1 MNSSV
6 PQSQEAALKMGSG
19 FRSDRDK
26 SSPQPVQLET
36 AIEMILQYAQPV
48 GTGKIGIRSALGRVL
63 SEDIHAPVNLPPFN
77 RSPLDGYAVRSEDI
91 AGATTDNP
99 VLLEIRKE
107 ITTGNCGNG
116 KVELGK
122 NQAAIVM
129 TGTPLPPGADVV
141 IKLEDVRRIEQ
152 KIEVVSP
159 LPAYSNYCF
168 AGEDIRQGE
177 RVLSRGSVI
186 DPSSVGILAALG
198 ISVVPVYRRPRVA
211 IISNGDELVE
221 VDKQLKPGQIFD
233 SNSYTIASCVRQA
246 GARPIMAGTVGDN
259 MELIARKIA
268 EMLKSADMIITTG
281 GVSVG
286 DFDLVRNALL
296 SQGVKILFH
305 RIAMRPG
312 TPALGAVKN
321 GKLIICLSGN
331 QAAAFVTFHL
341 LAAPAI
347 AGLMGIT
354 RSPLTITTAVLH
366 DSYLKTST
374 QRNFLRGRTFF
385 DEGVLKVKLAEKQDP
400 GIIHSTLYCN
410 ALIDVPANSAAL
422 QAGTRVK
429 IFLLPSTGMWQN

>member
-1 MNSSV
+1 M
-6 PQSQEAALKMGSG
+6 
-19 FRSDRDK
+19 
-26 SSPQPVQLET
+26 
-36 AIEMILQYAQPV
+36 
-48 GTGKIGIRSALGRVL
+48 
-63 SEDIHAPVNLPPFN
+63 
-77 RSPLDGYAVRSEDI
+77 
-91 AGATTDNP
+91 
-99 VLLEIRKE
+99 
-107 ITTGNCGNG
+107 
-116 KVELGK
+116 ELGK

-141 IKLEDVRRIEQ
+141 IKLEDVRKIEQ

-177 RVLSRGSVI
+177 RVLSKGTVI

-198 ISVVPVYRRPRVA
+198 ISVVPVYRRPKVA

-221 VDKQLKPGQIFD
+221 IDKQLKPGQIFD
-233 SNSYTIASCVRQA
+233 SNSYTIASYVRQV

-331 QAAAFVTFHL
+331 QAAAFATFHL
-341 LAAPAI
+341 LAIPAI

-354 RSPLTITTAVLH
+354 RPPLTITTAVLH
-366 DSYLKTST
+366 DNYLKTST

-385 DEGVLKVKLAEKQDP
+385 DEGVLKVKLAEKQNP
-400 GIIHSTLYCN
+400 GIIRSTLYCD
-410 ALIDVPANSAAL
+410 ALIDVPADSAPL

-429 IFLLPSTGMWQN
+429 IVLIPSPWLQQN